1 MRISVIAVAVIIG
14 LSSPPDAAGQTSDTL
29 FEAGKAPETGSLFIR
44 TDSGRPVSPAG
55 LDPVLAQSS
64 VIARLEAGEP
74 ARFLGVSIESGA
86 MSMVLLGASADMV
99 YAACLKGSIRA
110 GDVAAQPGQLIL
122 WRPGGGAAP
131 ESHDFDMR
139 RYLASSS
146 IRFNADIQAE
156 LDETVRAQDEQLYW
170 GALQRTTTNV
180 QSLSPPIAE
189 QMRRDYLRRPAVIQL
204 RLKNSTIGGLARGVA
219 ETFATALAG
228 GDSTTIADL
237 LNPALFAQEGKGLAG
252 GDWKRMRRGF
262 AARLA
267 DLKWSAGIEPASVRE
282 TDNAGIW
289 RVRSGSV
296 DYLITLGAYD
306 GMTFV
311 NSVKPVAGEES

>member
-1 MRISVIAVAVIIG
+1 MRISVIALAVVIG
-14 LSSPPDAAGQTSDTL
+14 LASPLDAAGQSSDTL
-29 FEAGKAPETGSLFIR
+29 FEAGKSPEAGSLFIR
-44 TDSGRPVSPAG
+44 TDSGQPVSPAG
-55 LDPVLAQSS
+55 LDPVLSQSS
-64 VIARLEAGEP
+64 VIARLEAGEL
-74 ARFLGVSIESGA
+74 ARFLGVSVESGA
-86 MSMVLLGASADMV
+86 ISMVLLGASADMV

-110 GDVAAQPGQLIL
+110 GDAAAKPGQLIL
-122 WRPGGGAAP
+122 WRPGGAAP

-146 IRFNADIQAE
+146 IRFNPDIQAE

-170 GALQRTTTNV
+170 GSLQRTTTNV
-180 QSLSPPIAE
+180 QSLSAPITE

-204 RLKNSTIGGLARGVA
+204 RLKNSTIGGLAKGVA
-219 ETFATALAG
+219 ETFATALAS

-237 LNPALFAQEGKGLAG
+237 LNPILFAQENKGLAG

-267 DLKWSAGIEPASVRE
+267 DLKWSSNIEPASVQE
-282 TDNAGIW
+282 TDNAGVW
-289 RVRSGSV
+289 RVRSGST

-311 NSVKPVAGEES
+311 NSVKPITGDQL

>member
-1 MRISVIAVAVIIG
+1 MRISVIALAVSIG
-14 LSSPPDAAGQTSDTL
+14 LFSPLDAAGQSSDTL

-64 VIARLEAGEP
+64 VMARLSAGEP
-74 ARFLGVSIESGA
+74 ARFLGVAFESGPK
-86 MSMVLLGASADMV
+86 SMVLLGATSDTV

-110 GDVAAQPGQLIL
+110 GDAVAEPGQLIL
-122 WRPGGGAAP
+122 WRPGGDGP

-146 IRFNADIQAE
+146 IRFNPDIQAE
-156 LDETVRAQDEQLYW
+156 LDEIVSAQDEQMYW

-204 RLKNSTIGGLARGVA
+204 RLKNNTIGGLARGVA
-219 ETFATALAG
+219 ETFATALAS

-237 LNPALFAQEGKGLAG
+237 LNPALFAQADKGLAG

-267 DLKWSAGIEPASVRE
+267 DLKWSASIEPASIQA
-282 TDNAGIW
+282 TDNAGVW
-289 RVRSGSV
+289 RVRSGSI

-311 NSVKPVAGEES
+311 NSVKPITGDQL